1 MRRVAYHT
9 ALLAALQSAPSA
21 AEAIKRWVGEGLRH
35 LFLFPALRLFA
46 PVKVEGREHLR
57 GAGPVLFAANH
68 ASHLDA
74 PVVLAA
80 LPVHLRAHVRVAA
93 AADYFFSRRWKGW
106 LASTVLNAFP
116 FERRAPGCARSLK
129 QTQQLLRT
137 GQSVLIFPEGTRSQD
152 GHMQPFKRGVGLLAL
167 GGARPVIPVH
177 IEGTYVAWPRGVRWP
192 RRQQIVV
199 RFGAPLFFASPGE
212 PLRVA
217 AQIEQAVRNLV
228 GSSPGQRA
236 A

>member
-1 MRRVAYHT
+1 MRLRARHT
-9 ALLAALQSAPSA
+9 TLLAAPQSTQST
-21 AEAIKRWVGEGLRH
+21 AEAIKRWFGEGLRR

-46 PVKVEGREHLR
+46 PIKVEGREHVR
-57 GAGPVLFAANH
+57 GAGPFLFAANH

-80 LPVHLRAHVRVAA
+80 LPVHLRVHVRVAA

-106 LASTVLNAFP
+106 LASTLLNAFP
-116 FERRAPGCARSLK
+116 FERKAPGCARSLK
-129 QTQQLLRT
+129 QTQRLLNA
-137 GQSVLIFPEGTRSQD
+137 GQSVLIFPEGTRSKD
-152 GHMQPFKRGVGLLAL
+152 GHIQPFKRGIGLLAL

-177 IEGTYVAWPRGVRWP
+177 IVGTYAAWPRGARWP

-199 RFGAPLFFASPGE
+199 RFGAPLSFSTSEE
-212 PLRVA
+212 PLCVA
-217 AQIEQAVRNLV
+217 AQIEQAIRNMA
-228 GSSPGQRA
+228 SAMPERWA